1 MLFSL
6 REDREEGVVLRT
18 RPQPLSTRAP
28 RLPPQ
33 HPLGTLQ
40 PLLRP
45 CTRLR
50 RHPASPSLLRLL
62 MLLPLSG
69 LPLPFPTFLS
79 SRLQAGHTS
88 CGEPRGQPWPDAGA
102 RVPHAE
108 AAASACKPRAGT
120 AGQAIVPRPA
130 MVSGRFRPFPLV
142 PAGKMDQNRI
152 ELESRLE
159 QGSWEPV
166 WQAPL
171 PPLGSVGT
179 VLSQCPHTHSSRA
192 ARLRPGVPRARCSS
206 PPLGRTGPPAAAPPR
221 RVRMR
226 TFTE

>member
-33 HPLGTLQ
+33 HSLGTLQ

-45 CTRLR
+45 CTRLQ

-79 SRLQAGHTS
+79 SRLQARHTS

-130 MVSGRFRPFPLV
+130 MVSGHFRPFPLV

-152 ELESRLE
+152 ELESGWNREAGNLFGRLHCRLSAPWE
-159 QGSWEPV
+159 QS
-166 WQAPL
+166 
-171 PPLGSVGT
+171 
-179 VLSQCPHTHSSRA
+179 
-192 ARLRPGVPRARCSS
+192 
-206 PPLGRTGPPAAAPPR
+206 
-221 RVRMR
+221 
-226 TFTE
+226 